1 MTLEPG
7 ARWGPYEILSSLG
20 EGGMGEVYRA
30 RDTRLQRDVAIKV
43 LPRHLANDPERLAR
57 LGREARLLAALNHP
71 NVAAIYGLEEIDG
84 SPSLVMECVEGVTL
98 AHRLAADPL
107 PVDEALPIAVQIAAG
122 LEAAH
127 EAGVIH
133 RDLKP
138 ANVMIRP
145 DGSVKILDLGLARV
159 VEPAAASTD
168 PSLSPT
174 VTSAPTGTG
183 VILGTAAY
191 MSPEQARGR
200 PVDKR
205 SDIFS
210 FGCVL
215 YESLTGMRAFP
226 GESVSDSLAAIL
238 RAEPDW
244 GLLPADAPAVVR
256 ALLRRC
262 LQKDPKRRLHDIAD
276 ARIELEEGLS
286 RAGEAAQEIAPLAVR
301 GRGQLPWAI
310 AALLLGAAAGALLYR
325 SLAQS
330 ASPATPSIRTVLHL
344 PADTGVSLPGGPF
357 AASFP
362 AGAAVAISP
371 DGRTVVFRGT
381 KQGVSRLYRRRLD
394 RDEAEPITGTENG
407 FAPFFSPDGQW
418 LGFFTPGELKKV
430 PIEGGAALLICS
442 VPPVTAGGAWDTD
455 GSIVYTRAVN
465 GSLYRVSSGGGEP
478 QPLTTLDAARG
489 EHAHL
494 WPQILPKGRG
504 ILVSIVLGKDFQDYS
519 SSQIVVLDPKS
530 GSRRVV
536 LEGSTFARYSGG
548 WLVFVRGGEV
558 SAAPFDVENRRVMG
572 PAVRAPEPITL
583 NAADGSAS
591 LALSPQGDLVYV
603 SGPPLSVPNS
613 TVLRLDPNG
622 RETPLSLPPSH
633 YFSPRL
639 ASDGR
644 RLAITRC
651 EGYACRVFVYDL
663 AREIL
668 SPLTPEPGRFFCP
681 AWSADGSLL
690 AFSVLHKSDPKVGL
704 KTADGSGALTTS
716 RWTEDA
722 ELPNSF
728 SPDGRTLAFTV
739 VYTADRGGSR
749 KRFTTDIW
757 LAPLEG
763 KSAARP
769 WFESPFRESAA
780 AFSPDGRW
788 IAYVSDESGRHEVY
802 VRPFPG
808 PGGKVKVSSEGGAE
822 PVWIRGGR
830 QINYRAPD
838 GMMSVDVGLEPE
850 LSVGKPRL
858 LFVTNLSSS
867 DRADHPWEYDVSPDG
882 AFFVGTRANAP
893 DEPERR
899 LALVTNWLATLGA
912 TESRK

>member
-1 MTLEPG
+1 
-7 ARWGPYEILSSLG
+7 
-20 EGGMGEVYRA
+20 
-30 RDTRLQRDVAIKV
+30 
-43 LPRHLANDPERLAR
+43 
-57 LGREARLLAALNHP
+57 
-71 NVAAIYGLEEIDG
+71 
-84 SPSLVMECVEGVTL
+84 
-98 AHRLAADPL
+98 
-107 PVDEALPIAVQIAAG
+107 
-122 LEAAH
+122 
-127 EAGVIH
+127 
-133 RDLKP
+133 
-138 ANVMIRP
+138 
-145 DGSVKILDLGLARV
+145 
-159 VEPAAASTD
+159 
-168 PSLSPT
+168 
-174 VTSAPTGTG
+174 
-183 VILGTAAY
+183 
-191 MSPEQARGR
+191 
-200 PVDKR
+200 
-205 SDIFS
+205 
-210 FGCVL
+210 
-215 YESLTGMRAFP
+215 
-226 GESVSDSLAAIL
+226 VSDSLAAIL
-238 RAEPDW
+238 RGEPDW
-244 GLLPADAPAVVR
+244 SALPAETPFAVR
-256 ALLRRC
+256 NLLRRC
-262 LQKDPKRRLHDIAD
+262 LQKDPKKRLHDIAD
-276 ARIELEEGLS
+276 ARIELEEALPM
-286 RAGEAAQEIAPLAVR
+286 QEVEPLGRR
-301 GRGQLPWAI
+301 GRGPIPWAI

-325 SLAQS
+325 WLAWPT
-330 ASPATPSIRTVLHL
+330 SPAVPSIRTVLHL
-344 PADTGVSLPGGPF
+344 PADAGVSLPGGPF

-371 DGRTVVFRGT
+371 DGRTVAFRGT
-381 KQGVSRLYRRRLD
+381 KQGVSRLYRKRLD
-394 RDEAEPITGTENG
+394 REEAEPITGTENG

-418 LGFFTPGELKKV
+418 LGFFTAGELKKV
-430 PIEGGAALLICS
+430 PIEGGAALLICP

-465 GSLYRVSSGGGEP
+465 GSLYRVPSAGGEP
-478 QPLTTLDAARG
+478 QQLTTLDAARG

-519 SSQIVVLDPKS
+519 SSQIVVLDPKD

-558 SAAPFDVENRRVMG
+558 SAAPFDVENRRVTG

-603 SGPPLSVPNS
+603 SGPPFSVPRT
-613 TVLRLDPNG
+613 TVLRVDPNG

-639 ASDGR
+639 ASNGR

-651 EGYACRVFVYDL
+651 EGYDCRIFAYDL

-681 AWSADGSLL
+681 AWSADGLHL
-690 AFSVLHKSDPKVGL
+690 AFSVVHKSDPKVGL
-704 KTADGSGALTTS
+704 KAADGSGALTTS

-722 ELPNSF
+722 EFPNSF

-739 VYTADRGGSR
+739 VYMADHAGSR

-757 LAPLEG
+757 LASLEG

-788 IAYVSDESGRHEVY
+788 IAYVSDESGRYEVY

-822 PVWIRGGR
+822 PVWILGGR
-830 QINYRAPD
+830 QITYRAPD
-838 GMMSVDVGLEPE
+838 GMMSVDVGLVPE

-858 LFVTNLSSS
+858 LFVTNLTSSG
-867 DRADHPWEYDVSPDG
+867 RADDHPWEYDVSPDG
-882 AFFVGTRANAP
+882 TFFVGTRADAP